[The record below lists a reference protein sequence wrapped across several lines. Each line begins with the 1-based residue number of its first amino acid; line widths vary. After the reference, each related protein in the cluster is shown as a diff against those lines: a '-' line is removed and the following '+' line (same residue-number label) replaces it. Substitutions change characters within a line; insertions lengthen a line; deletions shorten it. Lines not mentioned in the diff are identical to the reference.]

1 MACSLSGRP
10 WPASLTGQK
19 HRRTRYPVAATTSMF
34 SRKNSTM
41 RSHRTCPRTPREWWR
56 RCRGPSR
63 TSHSVNLQPSRP
75 GRPSR
80 HGSCTAIRDTA
91 IPPQLPTFMA
101 ERARPRA
108 MSVVE
113 GASHVVMIS
122 HSDAVAKVVGG
133 GNRLLSARMSSDRKG
148 SHRIVRASW
157 NSPAPGLS
165 ETPAHVGLRQP
176 QQWLD
181 GLPLCAFLPSYSQ
194 RTPSPYRSVSG
205 KANRSTSTANDKT
218 RIAPA
223 TMRRSFPVRCS
234 APTISIRTRAS
245 AVIAM

>member
-1 MACSLSGRP
+1 M
-10 WPASLTGQK
+10 
-19 HRRTRYPVAATTSMF
+19 
-34 SRKNSTM
+34 
-41 RSHRTCPRTPREWWR
+41 
-56 RCRGPSR
+56 
-63 TSHSVNLQPSRP
+63 NLQPSRP

-133 GNRLLSARMSSDRKG
+133 GNRPLSARMSSDRKG